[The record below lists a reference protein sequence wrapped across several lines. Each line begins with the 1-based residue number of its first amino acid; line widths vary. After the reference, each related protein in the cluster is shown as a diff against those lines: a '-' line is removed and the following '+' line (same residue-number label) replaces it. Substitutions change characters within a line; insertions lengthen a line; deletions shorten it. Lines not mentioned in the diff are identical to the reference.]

1 MNIYL
6 DTSDLINLFQKSNPI
21 SPDNFEKKLRTN
33 RHEIVVSITNIF
45 EISAP
50 LLEKSTQTNVMGLLI
65 SIEKMPIK
73 FISLA
78 GINKLELKEALAAFT
93 QGREYREIFPFVNRF
108 DEALMVDE
116 PAPTRPLLNYS
127 ISKTIYELWN
137 NEPRVFKL
145 FQKHHQLL
153 QKQMD
158 SDRKIKSKPSLRDHF
173 VENIRKSLSRYNL
186 SITSQKLRAFS
197 EWIYEIPTRCPSVRL
212 GYEVY
217 HNLLKNLDDIP
228 KQGDMGDLS
237 QINCIPYVDRITFDR
252 RMSHY
257 AKEACKNIGLGYEKR
272 ICKNV
277 NEIFKP

>member
-1 MNIYL
+1 MDIYL
-6 DTSDLINLFQKSNPI
+6 DTSDLINLFQKSIPI
-21 SPDNFEKKLRTN
+21 SPDDFEKKLRTN
-33 RHEIVVSITNIF
+33 GHEIVVSIINILEF
-45 EISAP
+45 SAP
-50 LLEKSTQTNVMGLLI
+50 LLEKNTQTNVMSLLN

-73 FISLA
+73 YISLP

-116 PAPTRPLLNYS
+116 PAPTRPLTNYN
-127 ISKTIYELWN
+127 IAETIWDLWHN
-137 NEPRVFKL
+137 KPSVFKL
-145 FQKHHQLL
+145 FQKHSPLL
-153 QKQMD
+153 KKQMD
-158 SDRKIKSKPSLRDHF
+158 SDRTLKSKPSLRDHF

-186 SITSQKLRAFS
+186 SITSQKLRVFS

-212 GYEVY
+212 GYEVH
-217 HNLLKNLDDIP
+217 HNFLKDIYDIP

-257 AKEACKNIGLGYEKR
+257 AKEACRNLGLGYEKR

-277 NEIFKP
+277 DEIFK